1 MKKIAVHLA
10 EGFEEIEAVSIIDV
24 LRRAE
29 LDVTVVSV
37 TENLEVTGSH
47 GIKIIADQLFNV
59 INYELVD
66 MIILPGGMPGASH
79 LNNHL
84 GLREQIL
91 NFHENKKLLGA
102 ICAAPL
108 VFGSLGILK
117 NINATCYPGFESQ
130 LHGAIVTSENIE
142 VADNII
148 TAKGAGVAIDFA
160 LKIVEILKG
169 KDLANK
175 LAQKMIVGI

>member
-29 LDVTVVSV
+29 IDVTVVSIS
-37 TENLEVTGSH
+37 EKQEVTGSH
-47 GIKIIADQLFNV
+47 GIRVIADHLFNE
-59 INYELVD
+59 IDYEKVD
-66 MIILPGGMPGASH
+66 MIILPGGMPGSSN
-79 LNNHL
+79 LNSHL
-84 GLREQIL
+84 GLWEQIL
-91 NFHENKKLLGA
+91 NFYDNKKLLGA

-117 NINATCYPGFESQ
+117 GKKATCYPGFENQ
-130 LHGAIVTSENIE
+130 LHGAIVTGENIE

-160 LKIVEILKG
+160 LKIVEMLKG
-169 KDLANK
+169 KDFANK

>member
-29 LDVTVVSV
+29 IDVTVVSI
-37 TENLEVTGSH
+37 TEKQEVTGSH
-47 GIKIIADQLFNV
+47 GIKIIADQLFNA
-59 INYELVD
+59 INYELID
-66 MIILPGGMPGASH
+66 MIILPGGMPGASN
-79 LNNHL
+79 LDNHL

-117 NINATCYPGFESQ
+117 NKSATCYPGFENQ
-130 LHGAIVTSENIE
+130 LHGAIVTRESIE

-160 LKIVEILKG
+160 LKIVELLKG
-169 KDLANK
+169 KELANK
-175 LAQKMIVGI
+175 LAQKMIVER